1 MSLVELSITDFVQ
14 ELASERPAPGGGSVA
29 ALAGALAASL
39 CAMVGNLTVGRKKQE
54 KAWPAMT
61 KVRDEAHVLKAE
73 LLRLV
78 DADTEAYNRVTNAYR
93 LAKEN
98 TEQQAGRLAAI
109 QAAVHGAAQV
119 PLETLKALSR
129 LPELARQ
136 ALELGNPNCLTDAGV
151 AVQLVRAA
159 AFGAAYNVRINAR
172 ELKDQAEALKLL
184 AETETTLQ
192 QILKEVIKLEGAVE
206 ERLSGFKV

>member
-1 MSLVELSITDFVQ
+1 MSLVELSIRDFVQ

-39 CAMVGNLTVGRKKQE
+39 CAMVGNLTVGRKNQE
-54 KAWPAMT
+54 KAWPAMA
-61 KVRDEAHVLKAE
+61 KVRDEADALRAE

-93 LAKEN
+93 QPKED
-98 TEQQAGRLAAI
+98 TELQAERLTAI
-109 QAAVHGAAQV
+109 QAAIHGAAQV
-119 PLETLKALSR
+119 PLETLKTLSQI
-129 LPELARQ
+129 PELARQ

-159 AFGAAYNVRINAR
+159 AFGAAYNVRINAKGM
-172 ELKDQAEALKLL
+172 KDQSAALSLL

-192 QILKEVIKLEGAVE
+192 QILKEVRKLENRVE
-206 ERLSGFKV
+206 EGIA